1 MLFWRAYFCLPLF
14 SITALIFF
22 FQFKMGEK
30 AAETISD
37 VNRAFDPGMRSKH
50 TIHVSSRNFLMKISF
65 KDEQAVDKILSL
77 TLRN

>member
-1 MLFWRAYFCLPLF
+1 
-14 SITALIFF
+14 
-22 FQFKMGEK
+22 MGEK